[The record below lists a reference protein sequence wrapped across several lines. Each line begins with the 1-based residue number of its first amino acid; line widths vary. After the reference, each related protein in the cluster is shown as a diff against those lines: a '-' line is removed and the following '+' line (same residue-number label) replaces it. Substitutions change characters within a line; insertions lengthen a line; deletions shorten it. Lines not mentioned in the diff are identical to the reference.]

1 MKAIYERELRSY
13 FTSMT
18 GWLFCAFLLFFG
30 GLYTN
35 ILNLSSGYAQFEYVL
50 SNMSFAFL
58 IVTPIITMRT
68 VAEERR
74 QKTDQLLYSLP
85 ITMTQVILGKY
96 LALLTVLAV
105 PTGVMAFY
113 PVVLSQFGSV
123 SYATAYS
130 SLLGF
135 FLMGAALVAVGLCIS
150 AFTENQAV
158 AAALC
163 FVVVLLNYYL
173 TSISTFVSSTPQS
186 SLLAGA
192 AAVFFL
198 SLVVLWMTRSG
209 LAAIAAL
216 VAAGGLLVGGW
227 LLSPESFE
235 GLVPGI
241 MNKRSLFDRF
251 YTFVDGVFDLTS
263 VVFFLT
269 VIGFCLFLAVQ
280 TMEKRRWSE

>member
-50 SNMSFAFL
+50 SSMSFAFL

-173 TSISTFVSSTPQS
+173 TSISTFVSSTPP
-186 SLLAGA
+186 
-192 AAVFFL
+192 VFP
-198 SLVVLWMTRSG
+198 
-209 LAAIAAL
+209 
-216 VAAGGLLVGGW
+216 AGGGGGGVFPVAGGAVDDPQRPGGHRGPGGGGW
-227 LLSPESFE
+227 SAGGRLAS
-235 GLVPGI
+235 VPRELRGA
-241 MNKRSLFDRF
+241 
-251 YTFVDGVFDLTS
+251 GP
-263 VVFFLT
+263 
-269 VIGFCLFLAVQ
+269 GHHEQ
-280 TMEKRRWSE
+280 TIPL

>member
-1 MKAIYERELRSY
+1 MRAIYQRELRSY

-18 GWLFCAFLLFFG
+18 GWLFCAFLLFFA

-74 QKTDQLLYSLP
+74 QRTDQLLYSLP

-113 PVVLSQFGSV
+113 PLVLSRYGTV
-123 SYATAYS
+123 NYPTAYA

-135 FLMGAALVAVGLCIS
+135 FLMGAALVAMGLCIS

-158 AAALC
+158 SAALC
-163 FVVVLLNYYL
+163 FVAVLLNYYL
-173 TSISTFVSSTPQS
+173 TSLSTFVSSTAQA
-186 SLLAGA
+186 SLALGA
-192 AAVFFL
+192 AAVCFL
-198 SLVVLWMTRSG
+198 ALVVLWMTRSG
-209 LAAIAAL
+209 LAAIVAL
-216 VAAGGLLVGGW
+216 AAAGGLLVAGW
-227 LLSPESFE
+227 LLSPQSFE
-235 GLVPGI
+235 GLIP
-241 MNKRSLFDRF
+241 NLLDSLSLFGRF
-251 YTFVDGVFDLTS
+251 YSFVDGVFDLTAAA
-263 VVFFLT
+263 FFLT